1 MAPTTTWSLGPV
13 RGSLPPPSPRPTPV
27 VDAISTV
34 MAWAI
39 LAALSIAGLCL
50 LVHIFAGVGLTAFL
64 IGYLIYSRQ

>member
-1 MAPTTTWSLGPV
+1 
-13 RGSLPPPSPRPTPV
+13 